1 MKLII
6 DISEEEY
13 KRMIEQ
19 SVFGIML
26 SVWKRA
32 IKNGTPLPKG
42 HGDLI
47 DRKDLIENGISRGF
61 CNWYDEIKMADTI
74 IKADK
79 AESKL
84 DGDPIDID
92 TAVEHYEGTLETLKG
107 IDLEVD
113 G

>member
-32 IKNGTPLPKG
+32 IKNGTPLHKG
-42 HGDLI
+42 HRGIVDLKSVQWAFDDAI
-47 DRKDLIENGISRGF
+47 LEEAQRTGQVRATH
-61 CNWYDEIKMADTI
+61 DEIASILETVPTIIEADT
-74 IKADK
+74 KESEAQNAD
-79 AESKL
+79 S
-84 DGDPIDID
+84 D
-92 TAVEHYEGTLETLKG
+92 
-107 IDLEVD
+107 
-113 G
+113 